1 MQHAE
6 KMMFIDLH
14 NVYTDLL
21 CECIW
26 LLKSLR
32 TKIRDQRNSSPLTI
46 VRDLSSLLLL
56 DQSHNKLPPAAE
68 GEVERRLHETTAK
81 MARFRRLQ
89 ITRFQSDIER
99 GQYFRPFC
107 RDKRNPLP
115 GLEYSCTQQKI
126 QTPERLDSE
135 QLRDPMRTLR
145 TPMH

>member
-1 MQHAE
+1 
-6 KMMFIDLH
+6 MFIDLH

-68 GEVERRLHETTAK
+68 GGVERRLHETTAK
-81 MARFRRLQ
+81 MARRLQ
-89 ITRFQSDIER
+89 ITRFQSEVETGGIGTYR
-99 GQYFRPFC
+99 SQYFRPSRF
-107 RDKRNPLP
+107 
-115 GLEYSCTQQKI
+115 KI
-126 QTPERLDSE
+126 QPRSTE
-135 QLRDPMRTLR
+135 DPDTRAS
-145 TPMH
+145 